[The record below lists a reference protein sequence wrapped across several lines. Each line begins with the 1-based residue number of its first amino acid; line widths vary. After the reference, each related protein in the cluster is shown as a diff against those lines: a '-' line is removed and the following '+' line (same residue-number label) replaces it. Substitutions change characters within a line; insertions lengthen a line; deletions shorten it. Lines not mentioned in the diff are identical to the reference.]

1 MLDLTSKDSFSFVP
15 LATKPFTLTWLL
27 LDFGPKLQA
36 SLFRW
41 LDHNLESLKFE
52 TICLKDRKDHFA
64 AFTIFV

>member
-15 LATKPFTLTWLL
+15 LVIKPISLTWLL
-27 LDFGPKLQA
+27 LDFGPKLQP

-52 TICLKDRKDHFA
+52 TICLKYCKDYFA